1 MSALKERLQ
10 KSMVE
15 AMKSKDAPRL
25 STLRMVIAAVKKK
38 EIDTNQEL
46 QDAEVTKLLSTT
58 LKQLQESLDQ
68 ARTAQRAE
76 TVLSIEAEMIVVK
89 SFLPQELSSAELQ
102 AIVDKVVANLKTSGT
117 LPAGAAAMGP
127 VMKAV
132 MTEVG
137 ARADGKSVQAAVKA
151 ALG

>member
-1 MSALKERLQ
+1 
-10 KSMVE
+10 MVE

-46 QDAEVTKLLSTT
+46 QDADVTKLLSTT

-76 TVLSIEAEMIVVK
+76 TVRSIEAEMLVVK
-89 SFLPQELSSAELQ
+89 SFLPQELSPAELQ
-102 AIVDKVVANLKTSGT
+102 AIVDKVVANLKASGT

-132 MTEVG
+132 MGEVG
-137 ARADGKSVQAAVKA
+137 ARADGKAVQAAVKA